1 MNKLHKVK
9 ASCCFYERLLNTIG
23 LQMNEK
29 ILGLKRNT
37 VSNPYIVVG
46 FPDLDFI
53 KKKLKERHVL
63 SFFLKVYE
71 SMRHEVA
78 IM

>member
-1 MNKLHKVK
+1 
-9 ASCCFYERLLNTIG
+9 
-23 LQMNEK
+23 MNEK

-53 KKKLKERHVL
+53 KKIKRNDT
-63 SFFLKVYE
+63 FFLFLSVWK
-71 SMRHEVA
+71 HEARGGHYVA
-78 IM
+78 GQVRIANGIVDI